1 MNKLHIVL
9 LLAVAL
15 GVGVIIAQSGDY
27 TTYANFGQ
35 AKEKAGKAVNVV
47 GYLVKDKQMTY
58 DPKVNPD
65 YFAFYMT
72 DKEGVQTQ
80 VVYKGSK
87 PQDFERSEQL
97 VVKGKMEGDVF
108 RASEIS
114 MKCPSKYVN
123 DKIIIKE
130 SDYTVKS
137 QL

>member
-47 GYLVKDKQMTY
+47 GYLVKDKEMTY

-80 VVYKGSK
+80 VIYKGSK

-97 VVKGKMEGDVF
+97 VVKGKMDGEIF
-108 RASEIS
+108 KASEIS